1 MAMTKKLKKSKLRWV
16 PIILLAALAIFVYM
30 ILYNGGT
37 VVEKTA
43 STNVIQ
49 ELEKDILLKGG
60 QFEITQ
66 ENMNALINL
75 YFKEP
80 ISKGD
85 ITVKEINTKIGNDK
99 ILIEAPFSYKKL
111 DLLLSSTG
119 KLNVSNGEITY
130 VADNFKVGKLT
141 LPKELVMS
149 QIKKQSNDAFY
160 VEDNLIKIKMDRL
173 PIKIKSLEIK
183 DDKIIG
189 TVGFKGTKTPSE
201 DTNTTS
207 EDADT
212 TSEENIDNQLAA
224 AKQKIQSATEYMDE
238 TQKEQA
244 NKILSTIEE
253 AKGKSIEQKKEVLNY
268 TNSIINEVTK

>member
-1 MAMTKKLKKSKLRWV
+1 MAMTKKSKRNKLRWV
-16 PIILLAALAIFVYM
+16 PIILLVALAIFAYM
-30 ILYNGGT
+30 ILYNGGA

-85 ITVKEINTKIGNDK
+85 ITIKEINTKIGNDK

-141 LPKELVMS
+141 LPKELIMS
-149 QIKKQSNDAFY
+149 QIAKQSNDVFY
-160 VEDNLIKIKMDRL
+160 VEDNLIKIKTDIL

-189 TVGFKGTKTPSE
+189 TVGFKETKTPSE
-201 DTNTTS
+201 DT
-207 EDADT
+207 DT
-212 TSEENIDNQLAA
+212 TSEEDIDNQLVA
-224 AKQKIQSATEYMDE
+224 AKQKIQSATEYMNE

-253 AKGKSIEQKKEVLNY
+253 AEGKSIEQKKEVLNY
-268 TNSIINEVTK
+268 SNSIIEKVTN